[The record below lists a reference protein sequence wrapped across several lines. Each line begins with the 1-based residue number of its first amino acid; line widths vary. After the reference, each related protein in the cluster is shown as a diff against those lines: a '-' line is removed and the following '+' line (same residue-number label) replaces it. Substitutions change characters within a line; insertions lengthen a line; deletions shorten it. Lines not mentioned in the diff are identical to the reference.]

1 VFEDSTEA
9 AYIFTYEGSHWL
21 RYLIGCAAS
30 PLARPSLAHACEV
43 PFPYRGPRTVPPPLL
58 PCPPAPLPPSHFL
71 LAVSTAQIR
80 LASLKRRRRAHR
92 FAIVM
97 IFFGIVL
104 FPVWPGAHQAARA
117 TSRSESYCLG
127 FINPLTQYD

>member
-1 VFEDSTEA
+1 MFEDSTEA

-43 PFPYRGPRTVPPPLL
+43 PFPYRGLYLL
-58 PCPPAPLPPSHFL
+58 PSSASPLPPSHLL
-71 LAVSTAQIR
+71 LAVSAAQIR